1 MSENKRE
8 EPKGLGLIWGA
19 EAIAVEIGR
28 TRRQTFHLLETG
40 AIPARRVGGRWCASR
55 AALEAHFAGGDDAR
69 TG

>member
-1 MSENKRE
+1 MSEDKHD
-8 EPKGLGLIWGA
+8 EPKDLGLLWGA
-19 EAIAVEIGR
+19 AAIAAALGR

-55 AALEAHFAGGDDAR
+55 TALEAHFAGGGDAR